1 MQQIQM
7 QFNCNSPTVVIL
19 LGNRETEILRNDHL
33 LSHLPAAI
41 HTGKRGKA
49 TSKEEDGL
57 IFSEGWILAAI

>member
-1 MQQIQM
+1 MQM
-7 QFNCNSPTVVIL
+7 QFNCNSQTVGIL
-19 LGNRETEILRNDHL
+19 HGNRETEILRNDHL
-33 LSHLPAAI
+33 LSHLPAI